1 MAEKMLA
8 LPTVLREEIM
18 KFIPKLTSVVLSAAI
33 MAQSVPFV
41 YAAEESIAS
50 SELSKDIQISKPEYA
65 AGNMEADGLLEPV
78 TEDDPEYHKYLENN
92 DPYGIMTMSA
102 LWGADSLTHQNRFN
116 GVSKVYGIDVS
127 YYQGNIDWKKVK
139 NSGVEFV
146 IVRVG
151 YRGYGS
157 SGTLVEDPKFKTYL
171 DGAAKAGLK
180 VGVYFYTQAITT
192 AEAQEEAKFVLDRI
206 KGYSLQMPVYYDI
219 ESVDYD
225 TGRLDSAGL
234 SKAQKTALCT
244 AFCDT
249 IIKSGYSAGV
259 YANYT
264 WLNYYIDGAG
274 LGKKYPI
281 WLAHYTSNTNYDQR
295 MDMWQ
300 YSGSGTVSGISAY
313 TDVNVWYSGKLPL
326 YVSDLISVGNTSTS
340 NTFAW
345 NGAPDATGYEVYQGT
360 SPSDTSKKKIGD
372 TKNTYFTNS
381 NKSTG
386 TMYKYMVRAY
396 SDASGKR
403 VYGDYSEVFTTC
415 TLPANISK
423 ISASARGTS
432 VTISWDK
439 VSKATDYIVEH
450 YVNGVWEQVG
460 TTSSLSYKV
469 NGITQN
475 GVNMFR
481 VKARRNYSGVY
492 YNGGYTYV
500 NAEVTDIPSAVT
512 GIRSTSNT
520 STSNTITWNASTKAE
535 GYEVYQWIGTNDSYK
550 LIGTTT
556 STKFTNSKKSS
567 GTMYRY
573 KVRAYNTVDGQRIEG
588 AYSSELTTC
597 TLPANVSFSLCST
610 DVDSITLN
618 WNKVSK
624 ATGYQVEMY
633 TNGKW
638 KTLSTLSGTSY
649 TASDLS
655 QNTAYRF
662 RVRAIR
668 NYNYINYNGGYTEK
682 DITIRPA
689 NTPEGLSSAMNTSSS
704 NTITWKSVN
713 GASGYTVYQW
723 AGVNDPNKKIL
734 GDAEYPYFTNAGKS
748 SGTMYSYKVKA
759 YYISDNVMQYSK
771 PAQLVTCTLPEN
783 VTVTTAKRSGS
794 NISLAWNKVSKATG
808 YEIYVKSGSSW
819 KKLTTTSGKSYT
831 AKNLSGTKTFRIRA
845 YRKYNGVNYYG
856 AYTEKTVK

>member
-1 MAEKMLA
+1 
-8 LPTVLREEIM
+8 M
-18 KFIPKLTSVVLSAAI
+18 KFIPKLTGVVLSAAI

-41 YAAEESIAS
+41 YAAEKSIAS
-50 SELSKDIQISKPEYA
+50 SELSNDIQVSKPEYA
-65 AGNMEADGLLEPV
+65 TGNMEVDGLLEPV

-102 LWGADSLTHQNRFN
+102 LWGADSLTHQNRFS
-116 GVSKVYGIDVS
+116 GISKVYGIDVS

-146 IVRVG
+146 IIRVG

-157 SGTLVEDPKFKTYL
+157 AGTLVEDPKFKTYL
-171 DGAAKAGLK
+171 DGATKAGLK

-192 AEAQEEAKFVLDRI
+192 AEAKAEAKFVLDRI

-274 LGKKYPI
+274 LGRKYPI

-326 YVSDLISVGNTSTS
+326 YVSDIISVANTSTS
-340 NTFAW
+340 NSFAW
-345 NGAPDATGYEVYQGT
+345 NGASDATGYEVYQGT
-360 SPSDTSKKKIGD
+360 SPSDPNKKKIGD

-403 VYGDYSEVFTTC
+403 VYGDYSDVFTTC

-432 VTISWDK
+432 VTISWNK

-450 YVNGVWEQVG
+450 YVNGTWKQVG

-500 NAEVTDIPSAVT
+500 NAEVTDIPSTVT

-520 STSNTITWNASTKAE
+520 STSNTITWNASKKAE
-535 GYEVYQWIGTNDSYK
+535 GYEVYQWIGTTDSYK

-573 KVRAYNTVDGQRIEG
+573 KVRAFNNVDGQRIEG
-588 AYSSELTTC
+588 AYSSEFTIC

-633 TNGKW
+633 TNGTW

-649 TASDLS
+649 TVSDLS

-668 NYNYINYNGGYTEK
+668 NYNYINYYGGYTEK

-689 NTPEGLSSAMNTSSS
+689 NTPEGLSSSVNTSSS
-704 NTITWKSVN
+704 NTITWKSMN
-713 GASGYTVYQW
+713 GVSGYSVYQW
-723 AGVNDPNKKIL
+723 IGTTDSYRKL
-734 GDAEYPYFTNAGKS
+734 GDNAYPYYTNSGKS
-748 SGTMYSYKVKA
+748 SGTMYTYRVKA
-759 YYISDNVMQYSK
+759 YYVSDNVMQYSK
-771 PAQLVTCTLPEN
+771 PAQVVTCTLPAN
-783 VTVTTAKRSGS
+783 VTVKTAKRSGS

-831 AKNLSGTKTFRIRA
+831 AKNMSGTKTFKIRA

>member
-1 MAEKMLA
+1 
-8 LPTVLREEIM
+8 
-18 KFIPKLTSVVLSAAI
+18 
-33 MAQSVPFV
+33 
-41 YAAEESIAS
+41 
-50 SELSKDIQISKPEYA
+50 
-65 AGNMEADGLLEPV
+65 
-78 TEDDPEYHKYLENN
+78 
-92 DPYGIMTMSA
+92 
-102 LWGADSLTHQNRFN
+102 
-116 GVSKVYGIDVS
+116 
-127 YYQGNIDWKKVK
+127 
-139 NSGVEFV
+139 
-146 IVRVG
+146 
-151 YRGYGS
+151 
-157 SGTLVEDPKFKTYL
+157 
-171 DGAAKAGLK
+171 
-180 VGVYFYTQAITT
+180 
-192 AEAQEEAKFVLDRI
+192 
-206 KGYSLQMPVYYDI
+206 MPVYYDI

-274 LGKKYPI
+274 LGRKYPI

-326 YVSDLISVGNTSTS
+326 YVSDLISVKNTSTS

-360 SPSDTSKKKIGD
+360 SPSDPNKKKIGD

-432 VTISWDK
+432 VTISWNK
-439 VSKATDYIVEH
+439 VSKATDYVVEH
-450 YVNGVWEQVG
+450 NVNGAWKQVG

-475 GVNMFR
+475 GVNKFR

-500 NAEVTDIPSAVT
+500 NAEVTDIPSVVT

-520 STSNTITWNASTKAE
+520 STSNTITWNASKKAE
-535 GYEVYQWIGTNDSYK
+535 GYEIYQWIGTTDSYK

-573 KVRAYNTVDGQRIEG
+573 KVRAFNNVDGQRIEG
-588 AYSSELTTC
+588 AYSSEFTTC

-633 TNGKW
+633 TNGTW

-668 NYNYINYNGGYTEK
+668 NYNYINYYGGYTEK

-689 NTPEGLSSAMNTSSS
+689 NTPERLSSSANTSSS
-704 NTITWKSVN
+704 NTITWKSMN
-713 GASGYTVYQW
+713 GVSGYSVYQW
-723 AGVNDPNKKIL
+723 IGTTDSYRKL
-734 GDAEYPYFTNAGKS
+734 GDNAYPYYTNSGKS
-748 SGTMYSYKVKA
+748 SGTMYTYRVKA
-759 YYISDNVMQYSK
+759 YYVSDNVMQYSK
-771 PAQLVTCTLPEN
+771 YAQLVTCTLPAN

-856 AYTEKTVK
+856 SYTEKTIK

>member
-1 MAEKMLA
+1 
-8 LPTVLREEIM
+8 M
-18 KFIPKLTSVVLSAAI
+18 KFIPKLTGVVLSAAI

-41 YAAEESIAS
+41 YAAEKSNAS
-50 SELSKDIQISKPEYA
+50 SELSNDIQVSKPEYA
-65 AGNMEADGLLEPV
+65 TGNMEADGLLEPV

-102 LWGADSLTHQNRFN
+102 LWGADSLTHQNRFS
-116 GVSKVYGIDVS
+116 GISKVYGIDVS

-146 IVRVG
+146 IIRVG

-157 SGTLVEDPKFKTYL
+157 AGTLVEDPKFKTYL
-171 DGAAKAGLK
+171 DGATKAGLK

-192 AEAQEEAKFVLDRI
+192 AEAQAEAKFVLDRI

-326 YVSDLISVGNTSTS
+326 YVSDLISVKNTSTS

-345 NGAPDATGYEVYQGT
+345 NGASDATGYEVYQGT
-360 SPSDTSKKKIGD
+360 SPSDPNKKKIGD

-403 VYGDYSEVFTTC
+403 VYGDYSDVFTTC

-432 VTISWDK
+432 VTISWNK

-450 YVNGVWEQVG
+450 YVNGTWKQVG

-500 NAEVTDIPSAVT
+500 NAEVTDIPSTVT
-512 GIRSTSNT
+512 GLRSTSNT
-520 STSNTITWNASTKAE
+520 STSNTITWNASKKAE
-535 GYEVYQWIGTNDSYK
+535 GYEIYQWIGTTDSYK

-573 KVRAYNTVDGQRIEG
+573 KVRAFNNVDGQRIEG
-588 AYSSELTTC
+588 AYSSEFTTC

-610 DVDSITLN
+610 DVDSITFN

-633 TNGKW
+633 TNGTW

-649 TASDLS
+649 TASGLS

-668 NYNYINYNGGYTEK
+668 NYNYINYYGGYTEK

-689 NTPEGLSSAMNTSSS
+689 NTPERLSSSANTSSS
-704 NTITWKSVN
+704 NTITWKSMN
-713 GASGYTVYQW
+713 GVSGYSVYQW
-723 AGVNDPNKKIL
+723 IGTTDSYRKL
-734 GDAEYPYFTNAGKS
+734 GDNAYPYYTNSGKS
-748 SGTMYSYKVKA
+748 SGTMYTYRVKA
-759 YYISDNVMQYSK
+759 YYVSDNVMQYSK
-771 PAQLVTCTLPEN
+771 PAQVVTCTLPAN
-783 VTVTTAKRSGS
+783 VTVKTAKRSGS
-794 NISLAWNKVSKATG
+794 KISLAWNKVSKATG
-808 YEIYVKSGSSW
+808 YEIYVKSGRSW
-819 KKLTTTSGKSYT
+819 KKLATTSGKSYT
-831 AKNLSGTKTFRIRA
+831 AKNMSGTKTFKIRA

>member
-1 MAEKMLA
+1 
-8 LPTVLREEIM
+8 M
-18 KFIPKLTSVVLSAAI
+18 KFIPKLTGVVLSAAI

-50 SELSKDIQISKPEYA
+50 SELSNDLQVSKPEYA
-65 AGNMEADGLLEPV
+65 TGNMEADSLLEPV

-102 LWGADSLTHQNRFN
+102 LWGADSLTHQNRFS

-146 IVRVG
+146 IIRVG

-157 SGTLVEDPKFKTYL
+157 AGTLVEDPRFKTYL
-171 DGAAKAGLK
+171 DGATKAGLK

-326 YVSDLISVGNTSTS
+326 YVSDLISVANTSTS
-340 NTFAW
+340 NSFAW

-360 SPSDTSKKKIGD
+360 SPSDPKKKKIGD

-450 YVNGVWEQVG
+450 YVNGAWQQVG

-475 GVNMFR
+475 GVNKFR

-500 NAEVTDIPSAVT
+500 NAEVTDIPSTVT

-535 GYEVYQWIGTNDSYK
+535 GYEIYQWIGTTDSYK

-573 KVRAYNTVDGQRIEG
+573 KVRAFNNVDGQRIEG
-588 AYSSELTTC
+588 AYSSEFTTC

-633 TNGKW
+633 TNGTW

-649 TASDLS
+649 TVSGLS

-668 NYNYINYNGGYTEK
+668 NYNYINYYGGYTEK

-689 NTPEGLSSAMNTSSS
+689 NTPEGLSSSVNTSSS
-704 NTITWKSVN
+704 NTITWKSMN
-713 GASGYTVYQW
+713 GVSGYSVYQW
-723 AGVNDPNKKIL
+723 IGTTDSYKKL
-734 GDAEYPYFTNAGKS
+734 GDTAYPYYTNSGKS
-748 SGTMYSYKVKA
+748 SGTMYTYRVKA
-759 YYISDNVMQYSK
+759 YYVSDNVMQYSK
-771 PAQLVTCTLPEN
+771 PAQVVTCTLPAN

-808 YEIYVKSGSSW
+808 YEIYVKSGRSW

-831 AKNLSGTKTFRIRA
+831 AKNLSSTKTFRIRA

>member
-1 MAEKMLA
+1 
-8 LPTVLREEIM
+8 M

-50 SELSKDIQISKPEYA
+50 GELSNDIQISKPEYA
-65 AGNMEADGLLEPV
+65 TGNIEADGLLEPV

-102 LWGADSLTHQNRFN
+102 LWGADSLTHQNRFS
-116 GVSKVYGIDVS
+116 GISKVYGIDVS

-146 IVRVG
+146 IIRVG

-157 SGTLVEDPKFKTYL
+157 AGTLVEDPKFKTYL

-326 YVSDLISVGNTSTS
+326 YVSDLISVANTSTS
-340 NTFAW
+340 NSFAW

-360 SPSDTSKKKIGD
+360 SPSDPNKKKIGD

-403 VYGDYSEVFTTC
+403 VYGDYSDVFTTC

-450 YVNGVWEQVG
+450 YVNGAWKQVG

-475 GVNMFR
+475 GVNKFR

-500 NAEVTDIPSAVT
+500 NAEVTDIPSTVT

-535 GYEVYQWIGTNDSYK
+535 GYEIYQWIGTTDSYK

-573 KVRAYNTVDGQRIEG
+573 KVRAFNNVDGQRIEG
-588 AYSSELTTC
+588 AYSSEFTTC

-633 TNGKW
+633 TNGTW

-668 NYNYINYNGGYTEK
+668 NYNYINYYGDYTEK

-689 NTPEGLSSAMNTSSS
+689 NTPKGLSSSVNTSSS
-704 NTITWKSVN
+704 NTITWESMN
-713 GASGYTVYQW
+713 GVSGYSVYQW
-723 AGVNDPNKKIL
+723 IGTTDSYKKL
-734 GDAEYPYFTNAGKS
+734 GDTAYPYYTNSGKS
-748 SGTMYSYKVKA
+748 SGTMYTYRVKA
-759 YYISDNVMQYSK
+759 YYVSDNVMQYSR
-771 PAQLVTCTLPEN
+771 PAQVVTCTLPAN
-783 VTVTTAKRSGS
+783 VTVKTAKRSGS

-831 AKNLSGTKTFRIRA
+831 AKNLSGTKTFKIRA

>member
-1 MAEKMLA
+1 
-8 LPTVLREEIM
+8 M
-18 KFIPKLTSVVLSAAI
+18 KFIPKLTGVVLSAAI

-41 YAAEESIAS
+41 YAAEKSIAS
-50 SELSKDIQISKPEYA
+50 SELSNDIQISKPEYA
-65 AGNMEADGLLEPV
+65 TGNMDADGLLEPV

-102 LWGADSLTHQNRFN
+102 LWGADSLTHQNRFS

-146 IVRVG
+146 IIRVG

-157 SGTLVEDPKFKTYL
+157 AGTLVEDPKFKNYL
-171 DGAAKAGLK
+171 DGATKAGLK

-192 AEAQEEAKFVLDRI
+192 AEAKAEAKFVLDRI

-326 YVSDLISVGNTSTS
+326 YVSDLISVANTSTS

-360 SPSDTSKKKIGD
+360 SPSDPHKKKIGD
-372 TKNTYFTNS
+372 TENTYFTNS

-403 VYGDYSEVFTTC
+403 VYGDYSDVFTTC

-423 ISASARGTS
+423 ISASARGAS
-432 VTISWDK
+432 VTISWNK
-439 VSKATDYIVEH
+439 VSKVTDYIVEH
-450 YVNGVWEQVG
+450 NVNGAWKQVG

-475 GVNMFR
+475 GVNKFR

-520 STSNTITWNASTKAE
+520 STSNTITWNASKKAE

-573 KVRAYNTVDGQRIEG
+573 KVRAFNTVDGQRIEG

-633 TNGKW
+633 TNGTW

-655 QNTAYRF
+655 QKTAYRF

-668 NYNYINYNGGYTEK
+668 NYNYINYYGDYTEK

-689 NTPEGLSSAMNTSSS
+689 NTPEGLSSSVNTSNS
-704 NTITWKSVN
+704 NTITWESVN
-713 GASGYTVYQW
+713 GVSGYSVYQW
-723 AGVNDPNKKIL
+723 IGTTDSYKKL
-734 GDAEYPYFTNAGKS
+734 GDTAYPYYINSGKS
-748 SGTMYSYKVKA
+748 SGTMYTYRVKA
-759 YYISDNVMQYSK
+759 YYVSDNVMQYSK
-771 PAQLVTCTLPEN
+771 PAQVVTCTLPAN

>member
-1 MAEKMLA
+1 
-8 LPTVLREEIM
+8 M
-18 KFIPKLTSVVLSAAI
+18 KLIPKLTGVVLSAAI

-41 YAAEESIAS
+41 YAAEKSIAS
-50 SELSKDIQISKPEYA
+50 SELSNDIQISKPEYA
-65 AGNMEADGLLEPV
+65 TGNMEADGLLEPV

-102 LWGADSLTHQNRFN
+102 LWGADSLTHQNRFS

-146 IVRVG
+146 IIRVG

-157 SGTLVEDPKFKTYL
+157 AGTLVEDPKFKTYL
-171 DGAAKAGLK
+171 DGATKAGLK

-192 AEAQEEAKFVLDRI
+192 AEAKAEAKFVLDRI

-234 SKAQKTALCT
+234 SKSQKTALCT

-326 YVSDLISVGNTSTS
+326 YVSDLISVANTSTS
-340 NTFAW
+340 NKFAW

-360 SPSDTSKKKIGD
+360 SPSDPNKKKIGD

-403 VYGDYSEVFTTC
+403 VYGDYSDVFTTC

-450 YVNGVWEQVG
+450 YVNGAWKQVG

-475 GVNMFR
+475 GVNKFR

-520 STSNTITWNASTKAE
+520 STSNTITWNASKKAE
-535 GYEVYQWIGTNDSYK
+535 GYEIYQWIGTNDSYK

-573 KVRAYNTVDGQRIEG
+573 KVRAFNNVDGQRIEG
-588 AYSSELTTC
+588 AYSSEFTTC
-597 TLPANVSFSLCST
+597 TLPANVSFSLCYT

-633 TNGKW
+633 TNGTW

-655 QNTAYRF
+655 QKTAYRF

-668 NYNYINYNGGYTEK
+668 NYNYINYYGDYTEK

-689 NTPEGLSSAMNTSSS
+689 NTPKGLSSSVNTSSS
-704 NTITWKSVN
+704 NTITWESVN
-713 GASGYTVYQW
+713 GVSGYSVYQW
-723 AGVNDPNKKIL
+723 IGTTDSYKKL
-734 GDAEYPYFTNAGKS
+734 GDTAYPYYTNSGKS
-748 SGTMYSYKVKA
+748 SGTMYTYRVKA
-759 YYISDNVMQYSK
+759 YYVSDNVMQYSK
-771 PAQLVTCTLPEN
+771 PAQLVTCTLPAN
-783 VTVTTAKRSGS
+783 VTVKTAKRSGS
-794 NISLAWNKVSKATG
+794 KISLAWNKVSKATG

>member
-1 MAEKMLA
+1 
-8 LPTVLREEIM
+8 M
-18 KFIPKLTSVVLSAAI
+18 KFIPKLTGVVLSAAI

-41 YAAEESIAS
+41 YAAEKSIAS
-50 SELSKDIQISKPEYA
+50 SELSNDIQISKPEYA
-65 AGNMEADGLLEPV
+65 TGNMEADGLLEPV

-102 LWGADSLTHQNRFN
+102 LWGADSLTHQNRFS
-116 GVSKVYGIDVS
+116 GISKVYGIDVS

-146 IVRVG
+146 IIRVG

-157 SGTLVEDPKFKTYL
+157 AGTLVEDPKFKTYL
-171 DGAAKAGLK
+171 DGATKAGLK

-192 AEAQEEAKFVLDRI
+192 AEAQAEAKFVLDRI

-326 YVSDLISVGNTSTS
+326 YVSDLISVKNTSTS

-360 SPSDTSKKKIGD
+360 SPSDPNKKKIGD

-403 VYGDYSEVFTTC
+403 VYGDYSDVFTTC

-432 VTISWDK
+432 VTISWNK

-450 YVNGVWEQVG
+450 NVNGAWKQVG

-500 NAEVTDIPSAVT
+500 NAEVTDIPSTVT
-512 GIRSTSNT
+512 GLRSTSNT
-520 STSNTITWNASTKAE
+520 STSNTITWNASKKAE
-535 GYEVYQWIGTNDSYK
+535 GYEIYQWIGTTDSYK

-573 KVRAYNTVDGQRIEG
+573 KVRAFNTVDGQRIEG
-588 AYSSELTTC
+588 AYSSEFTTC

-633 TNGKW
+633 TNGTW

-649 TASDLS
+649 TVSDLS

-668 NYNYINYNGGYTEK
+668 NYNYINYYGDYTEK
-682 DITIRPA
+682 DIPIHPA
-689 NTPEGLSSAMNTSSS
+689 NTPKGLSSSANTSSS
-704 NTITWKSVN
+704 NTITWKSMN
-713 GASGYTVYQW
+713 GVSGYSVYQW
-723 AGVNDPNKKIL
+723 IGTTDSYRKL
-734 GDAEYPYFTNAGKS
+734 GDNAYPYYTNSGKS
-748 SGTMYSYKVKA
+748 SGTMYTYRVKA
-759 YYISDNVMQYSK
+759 YYVSDNVMQYSK
-771 PAQLVTCTLPEN
+771 PAQVVTCTLPAN
-783 VTVTTAKRSGS
+783 VTVKTAKRSGS
-794 NISLAWNKVSKATG
+794 KISLAWNKVSKATG
-808 YEIYVKSGSSW
+808 YEIYVKSGRSW

-831 AKNLSGTKTFRIRA
+831 AKNLSGTKTFKIRA

>member
-1 MAEKMLA
+1 
-8 LPTVLREEIM
+8 M
-18 KFIPKLTSVVLSAAI
+18 KFIPKLTGVVLSAAI

-50 SELSKDIQISKPEYA
+50 SELSNDLQVSKPEYA
-65 AGNMEADGLLEPV
+65 TGNMEADSLLEPV

-92 DPYGIMTMSA
+92 DPYGIMTMST
-102 LWGADSLTHQNRFN
+102 LWGADSLTHQNRFS

-146 IVRVG
+146 IIRVG

-157 SGTLVEDPKFKTYL
+157 AGTLVEDPKFKTYL

-326 YVSDLISVGNTSTS
+326 YVSDLISVANTSTS
-340 NTFAW
+340 NSFAW

-360 SPSDTSKKKIGD
+360 SPSDPNKKKIGD

-403 VYGDYSEVFTTC
+403 VYGDYSDVFTTC

-432 VTISWDK
+432 VTISWNK

-450 YVNGVWEQVG
+450 YVNGTWKQVG

-520 STSNTITWNASTKAE
+520 STSNTITWNASKKAE
-535 GYEVYQWIGTNDSYK
+535 GYEIYQWIGTTDSYK

-573 KVRAYNTVDGQRIEG
+573 KVRAFNNVDGQRIEG
-588 AYSSELTTC
+588 AYSSEFTTC

-633 TNGKW
+633 TNGTW

-668 NYNYINYNGGYTEK
+668 NYNYINYYGGYTEK

-689 NTPEGLSSAMNTSSS
+689 NTPEGLSSSANTSSS
-704 NTITWKSVN
+704 NTITWKSMN
-713 GASGYTVYQW
+713 GVSGYSVYQW
-723 AGVNDPNKKIL
+723 IGTTDSYRKL
-734 GDAEYPYFTNAGKS
+734 GDNAYPYYTNSGKS
-748 SGTMYSYKVKA
+748 SGTMYTYRVKA
-759 YYISDNVMQYSK
+759 YYVSDNVMQYSK
-771 PAQLVTCTLPEN
+771 PAQVVTCTLPAN
-783 VTVTTAKRSGS
+783 VTVKTAKRSGS
-794 NISLAWNKVSKATG
+794 KISLAWNKVSKATG
-808 YEIYVKSGSSW
+808 YEIYVKSGRSW
-819 KKLTTTSGKSYT
+819 KKLATTSGKSYT
-831 AKNLSGTKTFRIRA
+831 AKNMSGTKTFKIRA

>member
-1 MAEKMLA
+1 
-8 LPTVLREEIM
+8 M
-18 KFIPKLTSVVLSAAI
+18 KFIPKLTGVVLSAAI

-41 YAAEESIAS
+41 YAAEKSIAS
-50 SELSKDIQISKPEYA
+50 SELSNDIQVSKPEYA
-65 AGNMEADGLLEPV
+65 TGNMEADGLLEPV

-102 LWGADSLTHQNRFN
+102 LWGADSLTHQNRFS

-146 IVRVG
+146 IIRVG

-157 SGTLVEDPKFKTYL
+157 AGTLVEDPKFKTYL
-171 DGAAKAGLK
+171 DGATKAGLK

-192 AEAQEEAKFVLDRI
+192 AEAKAEAKFVLDKI

-326 YVSDLISVGNTSTS
+326 YVSDLISVANTSTS

-360 SPSDTSKKKIGD
+360 SPSDPNKKKIGD

-450 YVNGVWEQVG
+450 YVNGAWKQVG

-475 GVNMFR
+475 GVNKFR

-512 GIRSTSNT
+512 GLRSTSNT

-535 GYEVYQWIGTNDSYK
+535 GYEIYQWIGTNDSYK

-573 KVRAYNTVDGQRIEG
+573 KVRAFNTVDGQRIEG
-588 AYSSELTTC
+588 AYSSEFTTC
-597 TLPANVSFSLCST
+597 TLPANVSFSLCYT
-610 DVDSITLN
+610 DVDSITLK

-649 TASDLS
+649 TASGLS

-668 NYNYINYNGGYTEK
+668 YYNYINYYGGYTEK

-689 NTPEGLSSAMNTSSS
+689 NTPEGLSSSVNTSSS
-704 NTITWKSVN
+704 NTITWESMN
-713 GASGYTVYQW
+713 GVSGYSVYQW
-723 AGVNDPNKKIL
+723 IGTSDSYKKL
-734 GDAEYPYFTNAGKS
+734 GDTAYPYYTNSGKS
-748 SGTMYSYKVKA
+748 SGTMYTYRVKA
-759 YYISDNVMQYSK
+759 YYVSDNVMQYSK
-771 PAQLVTCTLPEN
+771 PAQVVTCTLPAN

>member
-1 MAEKMLA
+1 
-8 LPTVLREEIM
+8 M

-50 SELSKDIQISKPEYA
+50 SELSNDIQVSKPEYA
-65 AGNMEADGLLEPV
+65 TGNMEADGLLEPV

-102 LWGADSLTHQNRFN
+102 LWGADSLTHQNRFS

-146 IVRVG
+146 IIRVG

-157 SGTLVEDPKFKTYL
+157 AGTLVEDPRFKTYL
-171 DGAAKAGLK
+171 DGATKAGLK

-192 AEAQEEAKFVLDRI
+192 AEAKAEAKFVLDRI

-326 YVSDLISVGNTSTS
+326 YVSDLISVANTSTS

-360 SPSDTSKKKIGD
+360 SPSDPNKKKIGD

-450 YVNGVWEQVG
+450 YVNGAWQQVG

-475 GVNMFR
+475 GVNKFR

-500 NAEVTDIPSAVT
+500 NAEVTDIPSTVT
-512 GIRSTSNT
+512 GVRSTSNT

-535 GYEVYQWIGTNDSYK
+535 GYEIYQWIGTTDSYK

-573 KVRAYNTVDGQRIEG
+573 KVRAFNNVDGQRIEG
-588 AYSSELTTC
+588 AYSSEFTTC

-633 TNGKW
+633 TNGTW

-655 QNTAYRF
+655 QKTAYRF

-668 NYNYINYNGGYTEK
+668 NYNYINYYGDYTEK

-689 NTPEGLSSAMNTSSS
+689 NTPNGLSSSVNTSSS
-704 NTITWKSVN
+704 NTITWESVN
-713 GASGYTVYQW
+713 GVSGYSVYQW
-723 AGVNDPNKKIL
+723 IGTTDSYKEL
-734 GDAEYPYFTNAGKS
+734 GDTIYPYYTNSGKS
-748 SGTMYSYKVKA
+748 SGTMYTYRVKA
-759 YYISDNVMQYSK
+759 YYVSDNVMQYSK
-771 PAQLVTCTLPEN
+771 PAQVVTCTLPAN

-794 NISLAWNKVSKATG
+794 KISLAWNKVSKATG

>member
-1 MAEKMLA
+1 
-8 LPTVLREEIM
+8 M
-18 KFIPKLTSVVLSAAI
+18 KFIPKLTGVVLSAAI

-50 SELSKDIQISKPEYA
+50 SELSNDIQVSKPEYA
-65 AGNMEADGLLEPV
+65 TGNMEADSLLEPV

-102 LWGADSLTHQNRFN
+102 LWGADSLTHQNRFS

-146 IVRVG
+146 IIRVG

-157 SGTLVEDPKFKTYL
+157 AGTLVEDPKFKTYL
-171 DGAAKAGLK
+171 DGATKAGLK

-326 YVSDLISVGNTSTS
+326 YVSDLISVANTSTS
-340 NTFAW
+340 NSFAW

-360 SPSDTSKKKIGD
+360 SPSDPNKKKIGD

-450 YVNGVWEQVG
+450 YVNGAWQQVG

-475 GVNMFR
+475 GVNKFR

-500 NAEVTDIPSAVT
+500 NAEVTDIPSTVT

-535 GYEVYQWIGTNDSYK
+535 GYEIYQWIGTTDSYK

-573 KVRAYNTVDGQRIEG
+573 KVRAFNNVDGQRIEG
-588 AYSSELTTC
+588 AYSSEFTTC

-633 TNGKW
+633 TNGTW

-655 QNTAYRF
+655 QNTAYHF

-668 NYNYINYNGGYTEK
+668 NYNYINYYGDYTEK

-689 NTPEGLSSAMNTSSS
+689 NTPKGLSSSVNTSSS
-704 NTITWKSVN
+704 NTITWESVN
-713 GASGYTVYQW
+713 GVSGYSVYQW
-723 AGVNDPNKKIL
+723 IGTTDSYKKL
-734 GDAEYPYFTNAGKS
+734 GDTAYPYYTNSGKS
-748 SGTMYSYKVKA
+748 SGTMYTYRVKA
-759 YYISDNVMQYSK
+759 YYVSDNVMQYSR
-771 PAQLVTCTLPEN
+771 PAQVVTCTLPAN
-783 VTVTTAKRSGS
+783 VTVKTAKRSGS

>member
-1 MAEKMLA
+1 
-8 LPTVLREEIM
+8 M
-18 KFIPKLTSVVLSAAI
+18 KFIPKLTGVVLSAAI

-41 YAAEESIAS
+41 YAAEKSITS
-50 SELSKDIQISKPEYA
+50 SELSNDIQISKPEYA
-65 AGNMEADGLLEPV
+65 TGNMEADGLLEPV

-102 LWGADSLTHQNRFN
+102 LWGADSLTHQNRFS

-146 IVRVG
+146 IIRVG

-157 SGTLVEDPKFKTYL
+157 AGTLVEDPKFKTYL
-171 DGAAKAGLK
+171 DGATKAGLK

-192 AEAQEEAKFVLDRI
+192 AEAKAEAKFVLDRI

-326 YVSDLISVGNTSTS
+326 YVSDLISVANTSTS
-340 NTFAW
+340 NSFAW

-360 SPSDTSKKKIGD
+360 SPSDPNKKKIGD

-450 YVNGVWEQVG
+450 YVNGAWKQVG

-475 GVNMFR
+475 GVNKFR

-500 NAEVTDIPSAVT
+500 NAEVTDIPSTVT

-535 GYEVYQWIGTNDSYK
+535 GYEIYQWIGTTDSYK

-573 KVRAYNTVDGQRIEG
+573 KVRAFNNVDGQRIEG
-588 AYSSELTTC
+588 AYSSEFTTC

-633 TNGKW
+633 TNGTW

-655 QNTAYRF
+655 QKTAYRF

-668 NYNYINYNGGYTEK
+668 NYNYINYYGDYTEK

-689 NTPEGLSSAMNTSSS
+689 NTPEGLSSSANTSSS
-704 NTITWKSVN
+704 NTITWKSMN
-713 GASGYTVYQW
+713 GVSGYSVYQW
-723 AGVNDPNKKIL
+723 IGTTDSYKKL
-734 GDAEYPYFTNAGKS
+734 GDTAYPYYTNSGKS
-748 SGTMYSYKVKA
+748 SGTMYTYRVKA
-759 YYISDNVMQYSK
+759 YYVSDNVMQYSK
-771 PAQLVTCTLPEN
+771 PAQVVTCTLPAN

-808 YEIYVKSGSSW
+808 YEIYVKSGRSW

>member
-1 MAEKMLA
+1 
-8 LPTVLREEIM
+8 M
-18 KFIPKLTSVVLSAAI
+18 KFIPKLTGVVLSAAI
-33 MAQSVPFV
+33 MAQFVPFV
-41 YAAEESIAS
+41 YAAEKSIAS
-50 SELSKDIQISKPEYA
+50 SELSNDIQVSKPEYA
-65 AGNMEADGLLEPV
+65 TGNMEADGLLEPV

-102 LWGADSLTHQNRFN
+102 LWGADSLTHQNRFS

-146 IVRVG
+146 IIRVG

-157 SGTLVEDPKFKTYL
+157 AGTLVEDPKFKTYL
-171 DGAAKAGLK
+171 DGATKAGLK

-192 AEAQEEAKFVLDRI
+192 AEAKAEAKFVLDRI

-274 LGKKYPI
+274 LGRKYPI

-326 YVSDLISVGNTSTS
+326 YVSDLISVANTSTS
-340 NTFAW
+340 NSFAW

-360 SPSDTSKKKIGD
+360 SPSDPNKKKIGD

-403 VYGDYSEVFTTC
+403 VYGDYSDVFTTC

-432 VTISWDK
+432 VTISWNK
-439 VSKATDYIVEH
+439 VSKATDYVVEH
-450 YVNGVWEQVG
+450 YVNGAWQQVG

-500 NAEVTDIPSAVT
+500 NAEVTDIPSTVT

-520 STSNTITWNASTKAE
+520 STSNTITWNASKKAE

-573 KVRAYNTVDGQRIEG
+573 KVRAFNNVDGQRIEG
-588 AYSSELTTC
+588 AYSSEFTTC

-633 TNGKW
+633 TNGTW

-649 TASDLS
+649 TVSDLS

-668 NYNYINYNGGYTEK
+668 NYNYINYYGGYTEK

-689 NTPEGLSSAMNTSSS
+689 NTPEGLSSSANTSSS
-704 NTITWKSVN
+704 NTITWKSMN
-713 GASGYTVYQW
+713 GVSGYSVYQW
-723 AGVNDPNKKIL
+723 IGTTDSYRKL
-734 GDAEYPYFTNAGKS
+734 GDNAYPYYTNSGKS
-748 SGTMYSYKVKA
+748 SGTMYTYRVKA
-759 YYISDNVMQYSK
+759 YYVSDNVMQYSK
-771 PAQLVTCTLPEN
+771 PAQVVTCTLPAN
-783 VTVTTAKRSGS
+783 VTVKTAKRSGS
-794 NISLAWNKVSKATG
+794 KISLAWNKVSKATG
-808 YEIYVKSGSSW
+808 YEIYVKSGRSW
-819 KKLTTTSGKSYT
+819 KKLATTSGKSYT
-831 AKNLSGTKTFRIRA
+831 AKNMSGTKTFKIRA

>member
-1 MAEKMLA
+1 
-8 LPTVLREEIM
+8 M

-50 SELSKDIQISKPEYA
+50 SELSNDIQVSKPEYA
-65 AGNMEADGLLEPV
+65 TGNMEADSLLEPV

-102 LWGADSLTHQNRFN
+102 LWGADSLTHQNRFS

-146 IVRVG
+146 IIRVG

-157 SGTLVEDPKFKTYL
+157 AGTLVEDPKFKTYL
-171 DGAAKAGLK
+171 DGATKAGLK

-326 YVSDLISVGNTSTS
+326 YVSDLISVANTSTS

-360 SPSDTSKKKIGD
+360 SPSDPNKKKIGD

-450 YVNGVWEQVG
+450 YVNGAWKQVG

-475 GVNMFR
+475 GVNKFR

-500 NAEVTDIPSAVT
+500 NAEVTDIPSTVT
-512 GIRSTSNT
+512 GVRSTSNT

-535 GYEVYQWIGTNDSYK
+535 GYEIYQWIGTTDSYK

-573 KVRAYNTVDGQRIEG
+573 KVRAFNNVDGQRIEG
-588 AYSSELTTC
+588 AYSSEFTTC

-633 TNGKW
+633 TNGTW

-668 NYNYINYNGGYTEK
+668 NYNYINYYGDYTEK

-689 NTPEGLSSAMNTSSS
+689 NTPKGLSSSVNTSSS
-704 NTITWKSVN
+704 NTITWESMN
-713 GASGYTVYQW
+713 GVSGYSVYQW
-723 AGVNDPNKKIL
+723 IGTTDSYKKL
-734 GDAEYPYFTNAGKS
+734 GDTAYPYYTNSGKS
-748 SGTMYSYKVKA
+748 SGTMYTYRVKA
-759 YYISDNVMQYSK
+759 YYVSDNVMQYSK
-771 PAQLVTCTLPEN
+771 PAQVVTCTLPAN

>member
-1 MAEKMLA
+1 
-8 LPTVLREEIM
+8 M
-18 KFIPKLTSVVLSAAI
+18 KFIPKLTGVVLSAAI

-41 YAAEESIAS
+41 YAAEKSIAS
-50 SELSKDIQISKPEYA
+50 SELSNDIQVSKPEYA
-65 AGNMEADGLLEPV
+65 TGNMEADGLLEPV

-102 LWGADSLTHQNRFN
+102 LWGADSLTHQNRFS
-116 GVSKVYGIDVS
+116 GISKVYGIDVS

-146 IVRVG
+146 IIRVG

-157 SGTLVEDPKFKTYL
+157 AGTLVEDPKFKTYL
-171 DGAAKAGLK
+171 DGATKAGLK

-192 AEAQEEAKFVLDRI
+192 AEAKAEAKFVLDRI

-326 YVSDLISVGNTSTS
+326 YVSDLISVKNTSTS
-340 NTFAW
+340 NSFAW

-360 SPSDTSKKKIGD
+360 SPSDPNKKKIGD

-403 VYGDYSEVFTTC
+403 VYGDYSDVFTTC

-432 VTISWDK
+432 VTISWNK
-439 VSKATDYIVEH
+439 VSKATDYVVEH
-450 YVNGVWEQVG
+450 NVNGAWKQVG

-520 STSNTITWNASTKAE
+520 STSNTITWNASKKAE
-535 GYEVYQWIGTNDSYK
+535 GYEIYQWIGTTDSYK

-573 KVRAYNTVDGQRIEG
+573 KVRAFNTVDGQRIEG
-588 AYSSELTTC
+588 AYSSEFTTC

-633 TNGKW
+633 TNGTW

-649 TASDLS
+649 TVSDLS

-668 NYNYINYNGGYTEK
+668 NYNYINYYGGYTEK

-689 NTPEGLSSAMNTSSS
+689 NTPEGLSSSANTSSS
-704 NTITWKSVN
+704 NTITWKSMN
-713 GASGYTVYQW
+713 GVSGYSVYQW
-723 AGVNDPNKKIL
+723 IGTTDSYRKL
-734 GDAEYPYFTNAGKS
+734 GDNAYPYYTNSGKS
-748 SGTMYSYKVKA
+748 SGTMYTYRVKA
-759 YYISDNVMQYSK
+759 YYVSDNVMQYSK
-771 PAQLVTCTLPEN
+771 PAQVVTCTLPAN
-783 VTVTTAKRSGS
+783 VTVKTAKRSGS
-794 NISLAWNKVSKATG
+794 KISLAWNKVSKATG
-808 YEIYVKSGSSW
+808 YEIYVKSGRSW

-831 AKNLSGTKTFRIRA
+831 AKNMSGTKTFKIRA

>member
-1 MAEKMLA
+1 M
-8 LPTVLREEIM
+8 
-18 KFIPKLTSVVLSAAI
+18 
-33 MAQSVPFV
+33 
-41 YAAEESIAS
+41 
-50 SELSKDIQISKPEYA
+50 
-65 AGNMEADGLLEPV
+65 
-78 TEDDPEYHKYLENN
+78 
-92 DPYGIMTMSA
+92 
-102 LWGADSLTHQNRFN
+102 
-116 GVSKVYGIDVS
+116 
-127 YYQGNIDWKKVK
+127 
-139 NSGVEFV
+139 EFV
-146 IVRVG
+146 IIRVG

-157 SGTLVEDPKFKTYL
+157 AGTLVEDPKFKTYL
-171 DGAAKAGLK
+171 DGATKAGLK

-192 AEAQEEAKFVLDRI
+192 AEAKAEAKFVLDRI

-326 YVSDLISVGNTSTS
+326 YVSDLISVANTSTS

-360 SPSDTSKKKIGD
+360 SPSDPNKKKIGD

-403 VYGDYSEVFTTC
+403 VYGDYSDVFTTC

-432 VTISWDK
+432 VTISWNK

-450 YVNGVWEQVG
+450 YVNGAWKQVG

-475 GVNMFR
+475 GVNKFR

-520 STSNTITWNASTKAE
+520 STSNTITWNASKKAE
-535 GYEVYQWIGTNDSYK
+535 GYEVYQWIGTTDSYK

-567 GTMYRY
+567 GTMYGY
-573 KVRAYNTVDGQRIEG
+573 KVRAFNNVDGQRIEG

-633 TNGKW
+633 TNGTW

-655 QNTAYRF
+655 QKTAYRF

-668 NYNYINYNGGYTEK
+668 NYNYINYYGDYTEK

-689 NTPEGLSSAMNTSSS
+689 NTPKGLSSSVNTSSS
-704 NTITWKSVN
+704 NTITWESVN
-713 GASGYTVYQW
+713 GVSGYSVYQW
-723 AGVNDPNKKIL
+723 IGTTDSYKKL
-734 GDAEYPYFTNAGKS
+734 GDTAYPYYINSGKS
-748 SGTMYSYKVKA
+748 SGTMYTYRVKA
-759 YYISDNVMQYSK
+759 YYVSDNVMQYSK
-771 PAQLVTCTLPEN
+771 PAQVVTCTLPAN
-783 VTVTTAKRSGS
+783 VTVKTAKRSGS

-808 YEIYVKSGSSW
+808 YEIYVKSGRSW

-845 YRKYNGVNYYG
+845 YRKYNGMNYYG

>member
-1 MAEKMLA
+1 MA
-8 LPTVLREEIM
+8 
-18 KFIPKLTSVVLSAAI
+18 
-33 MAQSVPFV
+33 
-41 YAAEESIAS
+41 
-50 SELSKDIQISKPEYA
+50 
-65 AGNMEADGLLEPV
+65 
-78 TEDDPEYHKYLENN
+78 
-92 DPYGIMTMSA
+92 
-102 LWGADSLTHQNRFN
+102 
-116 GVSKVYGIDVS
+116 
-127 YYQGNIDWKKVK
+127 
-139 NSGVEFV
+139 
-146 IVRVG
+146 
-151 YRGYGS
+151 GS
-157 SGTLVEDPKFKTYL
+157 
-171 DGAAKAGLK
+171 
-180 VGVYFYTQAITT
+180 
-192 AEAQEEAKFVLDRI
+192 
-206 KGYSLQMPVYYDI
+206 
-219 ESVDYD
+219 
-225 TGRLDSAGL
+225 
-234 SKAQKTALCT
+234 
-244 AFCDT
+244 
-249 IIKSGYSAGV
+249 
-259 YANYT
+259 
-264 WLNYYIDGAG
+264 
-274 LGKKYPI
+274 
-281 WLAHYTSNTNYDQR
+281 HTSNTYYDQR

-326 YVSDLISVGNTSTS
+326 YVSDLISVANTSTS
-340 NTFAW
+340 NKFAW

-360 SPSDTSKKKIGD
+360 SPSDPHKKKIGD

-403 VYGDYSEVFTTC
+403 VYGDYSDVFTTC

-450 YVNGVWEQVG
+450 YVNGAWKQVG
-460 TTSSLSYKV
+460 TPSSLSYKV

-475 GVNMFR
+475 GVNKFR

-500 NAEVTDIPSAVT
+500 YAEVTDIPSTET

-520 STSNTITWNASTKAE
+520 STSNTITWNASKKAE
-535 GYEVYQWIGTNDSYK
+535 GYEIYQWIGTNDSYK

-573 KVRAYNTVDGQRIEG
+573 KVRAFNTVHGQRNEG

-633 TNGKW
+633 TNGTW

-655 QNTAYRF
+655 QKTAYRF

-668 NYNYINYNGGYTEK
+668 NYNYINYYGDYTEK

-689 NTPEGLSSAMNTSSS
+689 NTPKGLSSSVNTSSS
-704 NTITWKSVN
+704 NTITWESVN
-713 GASGYTVYQW
+713 GVSGYSVYQW
-723 AGVNDPNKKIL
+723 IGTSDSYKEL
-734 GDAEYPYFTNAGKS
+734 GDTAYPYYTNSGKS
-748 SGTMYSYKVKA
+748 SGTMYTYRVKA
-759 YYISDNVMQYSK
+759 YYVSDNVMQYSK
-771 PAQLVTCTLPEN
+771 PAQLVTCTLPAN
-783 VTVTTAKRSGS
+783 VTVKTAKRSGS

>member
-1 MAEKMLA
+1 
-8 LPTVLREEIM
+8 M
-18 KFIPKLTSVVLSAAI
+18 KFIPKLTGVVLSAAI

-41 YAAEESIAS
+41 YAAEKSIAS
-50 SELSKDIQISKPEYA
+50 SELSNDIQISKPEYA
-65 AGNMEADGLLEPV
+65 TGNMEADGLLEPV

-102 LWGADSLTHQNRFN
+102 LWGADSLTHQNRFSS
-116 GVSKVYGIDVS
+116 VSKVYGIDVS

-146 IVRVG
+146 IIRVG

-157 SGTLVEDPKFKTYL
+157 AGTLVEDPKFKTYL
-171 DGAAKAGLK
+171 DGATKAGLK

-192 AEAQEEAKFVLDRI
+192 AEAKAEAKFVLDRI

-326 YVSDLISVGNTSTS
+326 YVSDLISVANTSTS
-340 NTFAW
+340 NKFAW

-360 SPSDTSKKKIGD
+360 SPSDPHKKKIGD

-403 VYGDYSEVFTTC
+403 VYGDYSDVFTTC

-450 YVNGVWEQVG
+450 YVNGAWKQVG

-475 GVNMFR
+475 GVNKFR

-520 STSNTITWNASTKAE
+520 STSNTITWNASKKAE
-535 GYEVYQWIGTNDSYK
+535 GYEVYQWIGTTDSYK

-567 GTMYRY
+567 GTMYGY
-573 KVRAYNTVDGQRIEG
+573 KVRAFNNVDGQRIEG

-633 TNGKW
+633 TNGTW

-668 NYNYINYNGGYTEK
+668 NYNYINYYGDYTEK

-689 NTPEGLSSAMNTSSS
+689 NTPKGLSSSVNTSSS
-704 NTITWKSVN
+704 NTITWESVN
-713 GASGYTVYQW
+713 GVSGYSVYQW
-723 AGVNDPNKKIL
+723 IGTSDSYKEL
-734 GDAEYPYFTNAGKS
+734 GDTAYPYYTNSGKS
-748 SGTMYSYKVKA
+748 SGTMYTYRVKA
-759 YYISDNVMQYSK
+759 YYVSDNVMQYSK
-771 PAQLVTCTLPEN
+771 PAQLVTCTLPAN
-783 VTVTTAKRSGS
+783 VTVKTAKRSGS

-808 YEIYVKSGSSW
+808 YEIYVKSGRSW

>member
-1 MAEKMLA
+1 
-8 LPTVLREEIM
+8 M
-18 KFIPKLTSVVLSAAI
+18 KFIPKLTGVVLSAAI

-41 YAAEESIAS
+41 YAAEKSIAS
-50 SELSKDIQISKPEYA
+50 SELSNDIQVSKPEYA

-102 LWGADSLTHQNRFN
+102 LWGADSLTHQNRFS
-116 GVSKVYGIDVS
+116 GISKVYGIDVS

-146 IVRVG
+146 IIRVG

-157 SGTLVEDPKFKTYL
+157 AGTLVEDPKFKTYL
-171 DGAAKAGLK
+171 DGATKAGLK

-192 AEAQEEAKFVLDRI
+192 AEAQAEAKFVLDRI

-274 LGKKYPI
+274 LGRKYPI

-326 YVSDLISVGNTSTS
+326 YVSDLISVKNTSTS
-340 NTFAW
+340 NSFAW

-360 SPSDTSKKKIGD
+360 SPSDPNKKKIGD

-403 VYGDYSEVFTTC
+403 VYGDYSDVFTTC

-432 VTISWDK
+432 VTISWNK
-439 VSKATDYIVEH
+439 VSKATDYVVEH
-450 YVNGVWEQVG
+450 NVNGAWKQVG

-500 NAEVTDIPSAVT
+500 NAEVTDIPSTVT
-512 GIRSTSNT
+512 GLRSTSNT
-520 STSNTITWNASTKAE
+520 STSNTITWNASKKAE
-535 GYEVYQWIGTNDSYK
+535 GYEIYQWIGTTDSYK

-573 KVRAYNTVDGQRIEG
+573 KVRAFNNVDGQRIEG
-588 AYSSELTTC
+588 AYSSEFTTC

-633 TNGKW
+633 TNGTW

-649 TASDLS
+649 TVSDLS

-668 NYNYINYNGGYTEK
+668 NYNYINYYGGYTEK

-689 NTPEGLSSAMNTSSS
+689 NTPEGLSSSANTSSS
-704 NTITWKSVN
+704 NTITWKSMN
-713 GASGYTVYQW
+713 GVSGYSVYQW
-723 AGVNDPNKKIL
+723 IGTSDSYKEL
-734 GDAEYPYFTNAGKS
+734 GDTAYPYYTNSGKS
-748 SGTMYSYKVKA
+748 SGTMYTYRVKA
-759 YYISDNVMQYSK
+759 YYVSDNVMQYSK
-771 PAQLVTCTLPEN
+771 PAQLVTCTLPAN
-783 VTVTTAKRSGS
+783 VTVKTAKRSGS

-808 YEIYVKSGSSW
+808 YEIYVKSGRSW

>member
-1 MAEKMLA
+1 
-8 LPTVLREEIM
+8 M
-18 KFIPKLTSVVLSAAI
+18 KFIPKLTGVVLSAAI

-41 YAAEESIAS
+41 YAAEKSIAS
-50 SELSKDIQISKPEYA
+50 SELSNDIQISKPEYA
-65 AGNMEADGLLEPV
+65 TGNMEADGLLEPV

-102 LWGADSLTHQNRFN
+102 LWGADSLTHQNRFS

-146 IVRVG
+146 IIRVG

-157 SGTLVEDPKFKTYL
+157 AGTLVEDPKFKTYL
-171 DGAAKAGLK
+171 DGATKAGLK

-192 AEAQEEAKFVLDRI
+192 AEAKAEAKFVLDRI

-225 TGRLDSAGL
+225 TGRLDSAVL

-326 YVSDLISVGNTSTS
+326 YVSDLISVANTSTS
-340 NTFAW
+340 NKFAW

-360 SPSDTSKKKIGD
+360 SPSDPHKKKIGD

-403 VYGDYSEVFTTC
+403 VYGDYSDVFTTC

-450 YVNGVWEQVG
+450 YVNGAWKQVG

-475 GVNMFR
+475 GVNKFR

-500 NAEVTDIPSAVT
+500 NAEVTDIPSTVT

-520 STSNTITWNASTKAE
+520 STSNTITWNASKKAE
-535 GYEVYQWIGTNDSYK
+535 GYEIYQWIGTNDSYK

-573 KVRAYNTVDGQRIEG
+573 KVRAFNTVDGQRIEG

-633 TNGKW
+633 TNGTW
-638 KTLSTLSGTSY
+638 KTLSTISGTSY

-655 QNTAYRF
+655 QKTAYRF

-668 NYNYINYNGGYTEK
+668 NYNYINYYGDYTEK

-689 NTPEGLSSAMNTSSS
+689 NTPKGLSSSVNTSSS
-704 NTITWKSVN
+704 NTITWESVN
-713 GASGYTVYQW
+713 GVSGYSVYQW
-723 AGVNDPNKKIL
+723 VGTSDSYKKL
-734 GDAEYPYFTNAGKS
+734 GDTAYPYYTNSGKS
-748 SGTMYSYKVKA
+748 SGTMYTYRVKA
-759 YYISDNVMQYSK
+759 YYVSDNVMQYSK
-771 PAQLVTCTLPEN
+771 PAQVVTCTLPAN
-783 VTVTTAKRSGS
+783 VTVKTAKRSGS

-808 YEIYVKSGSSW
+808 YEIYVKSGRSW

>member
-1 MAEKMLA
+1 
-8 LPTVLREEIM
+8 M
-18 KFIPKLTSVVLSAAI
+18 KFIPKLTGVVLSAAI

-41 YAAEESIAS
+41 YAAEKSIAS
-50 SELSKDIQISKPEYA
+50 SELSNDIQVSKPEYA
-65 AGNMEADGLLEPV
+65 TGNMEADGLLEPV

-102 LWGADSLTHQNRFN
+102 LWGADSLTHQNRFS
-116 GVSKVYGIDVS
+116 GISKVYGIDVS

-146 IVRVG
+146 IIRVG

-157 SGTLVEDPKFKTYL
+157 AGTLVEDPKFKTYL
-171 DGAAKAGLK
+171 DGATKAGLK

-192 AEAQEEAKFVLDRI
+192 AEAKAEAKFVLDRI

-274 LGKKYPI
+274 LGRKYPI

-326 YVSDLISVGNTSTS
+326 YVSDLISVKNTSTS

-360 SPSDTSKKKIGD
+360 SPSDPNKKKIGD

-403 VYGDYSEVFTTC
+403 VYGDYSDVFTTC

-432 VTISWDK
+432 VTISWNK
-439 VSKATDYIVEH
+439 VSKATDYVVEH
-450 YVNGVWEQVG
+450 NVNGAWKQVG

-500 NAEVTDIPSAVT
+500 NAEVTDIPSVVT

-520 STSNTITWNASTKAE
+520 STSNTITWNASKKAE
-535 GYEVYQWIGTNDSYK
+535 GYEIYQWIGTTDSYK

-573 KVRAYNTVDGQRIEG
+573 KVRAFNNVDGQRIEG
-588 AYSSELTTC
+588 AYSSEFTTC

-633 TNGKW
+633 TNGTW

-649 TASDLS
+649 TVSNLS

-668 NYNYINYNGGYTEK
+668 NYNYINYYGGYTEK

-689 NTPEGLSSAMNTSSS
+689 NTPEGLSSSANTSSS
-704 NTITWKSVN
+704 NTITWKSMN
-713 GASGYTVYQW
+713 GVSGYSVYQW
-723 AGVNDPNKKIL
+723 IGTTDSYRKL
-734 GDAEYPYFTNAGKS
+734 GDNAYPYYTNSGKS
-748 SGTMYSYKVKA
+748 SGTMYTYRVKA
-759 YYISDNVMQYSK
+759 YYVSDNVMQYSK
-771 PAQLVTCTLPEN
+771 PAQVVTCTLPAN
-783 VTVTTAKRSGS
+783 VTVKTAKRSGS
-794 NISLAWNKVSKATG
+794 KISLAWNKVSKATG
-808 YEIYVKSGSSW
+808 YEIYVKSGRSW

-831 AKNLSGTKTFRIRA
+831 AKNMSGTKTFKIRA

>member
-1 MAEKMLA
+1 
-8 LPTVLREEIM
+8 M
-18 KFIPKLTSVVLSAAI
+18 KLIPKLTGVVLSAAI

-41 YAAEESIAS
+41 YAAEKSIAS
-50 SELSKDIQISKPEYA
+50 SELSNDIQISKPEYA
-65 AGNMEADGLLEPV
+65 TGNMEADGLLEPV

-102 LWGADSLTHQNRFN
+102 LWGADSLTHQNRFS

-146 IVRVG
+146 IIRVG

-157 SGTLVEDPKFKTYL
+157 AGTLVEDPKFKTYL
-171 DGAAKAGLK
+171 DGATKAGLK

-192 AEAQEEAKFVLDRI
+192 AEAKAEAKFVLDRI

-326 YVSDLISVGNTSTS
+326 YVSDLISVANTSTS
-340 NTFAW
+340 NKFAW

-360 SPSDTSKKKIGD
+360 SPSDPHKKKIGD

-432 VTISWDK
+432 VTISWNK

-450 YVNGVWEQVG
+450 NVNGAWKQVG

-475 GVNMFR
+475 GVNKFR

-500 NAEVTDIPSAVT
+500 NAEVTDIPSTVT

-573 KVRAYNTVDGQRIEG
+573 KVRAFNNVDGQRIEG

-633 TNGKW
+633 TNGTW

-655 QNTAYRF
+655 QKTAYRF

-668 NYNYINYNGGYTEK
+668 NYNYINYYGDYTEN

-689 NTPEGLSSAMNTSSS
+689 NTPKGLSSSVNTSSS
-704 NTITWKSVN
+704 NTITWESVN
-713 GASGYTVYQW
+713 GVSGYSVYQW
-723 AGVNDPNKKIL
+723 IGTTDSYKKL
-734 GDAEYPYFTNAGKS
+734 GDTAYPYYTNSGKS
-748 SGTMYSYKVKA
+748 SGTMYTYRVKA
-759 YYISDNVMQYSK
+759 YYVSDNVMQYSK
-771 PAQLVTCTLPEN
+771 PAQVVTCTLPAN
-783 VTVTTAKRSGS
+783 VTVKTAKRSGS

>member
-1 MAEKMLA
+1 
-8 LPTVLREEIM
+8 M
-18 KFIPKLTSVVLSAAI
+18 KFIPKLTGVVLSAAI

-50 SELSKDIQISKPEYA
+50 SELSNDLQVSKPEYA
-65 AGNMEADGLLEPV
+65 TGNMEADSLLEPV

-102 LWGADSLTHQNRFN
+102 LWGADSLTHQNRFS
-116 GVSKVYGIDVS
+116 GISKVYGIDVS

-146 IVRVG
+146 IIRVG

-157 SGTLVEDPKFKTYL
+157 AGTLVEDPKFKTYL
-171 DGAAKAGLK
+171 DGATKAGLK

-274 LGKKYPI
+274 LGRKYPI

-326 YVSDLISVGNTSTS
+326 YVSDLISVANTSTS

-360 SPSDTSKKKIGD
+360 SPSDPKKKKIGD

-403 VYGDYSEVFTTC
+403 VYGDYSDVFTTC

-450 YVNGVWEQVG
+450 YVNGAWKQVG

-475 GVNMFR
+475 GVNKFR

-500 NAEVTDIPSAVT
+500 NAEVTDIPSTVT

-535 GYEVYQWIGTNDSYK
+535 GYEIYQWIGTTDSYK

-556 STKFTNSKKSS
+556 STKFTNSKKTS

-573 KVRAYNTVDGQRIEG
+573 KVRAFNNVDGQRIEG
-588 AYSSELTTC
+588 AYSSEFTTC

-633 TNGKW
+633 TNGTW

-668 NYNYINYNGGYTEK
+668 NYNYINYYGDYTEK

-689 NTPEGLSSAMNTSSS
+689 NTPKGLSSSVNTSSS
-704 NTITWKSVN
+704 NTITWESMN
-713 GASGYTVYQW
+713 GVSGYSVYQW
-723 AGVNDPNKKIL
+723 IGTTDSYKKL
-734 GDAEYPYFTNAGKS
+734 GDTAYPYYTNSGKS
-748 SGTMYSYKVKA
+748 SGTMYTYRVKA
-759 YYISDNVMQYSK
+759 YYVSDNVMQYSR
-771 PAQLVTCTLPEN
+771 PAQVVTCTLPAN

>member
-1 MAEKMLA
+1 
-8 LPTVLREEIM
+8 M
-18 KFIPKLTSVVLSAAI
+18 KFIPKLTGVVLSAAI

-41 YAAEESIAS
+41 YAAEKSIAS
-50 SELSKDIQISKPEYA
+50 SELSNDIQISKPEYA
-65 AGNMEADGLLEPV
+65 TGNMEADGLLEPV

-102 LWGADSLTHQNRFN
+102 LWGADSLTHQNRFS

-146 IVRVG
+146 IIRVG

-157 SGTLVEDPKFKTYL
+157 AGTLVEDPKFKTYL
-171 DGAAKAGLK
+171 DGATKAGLK

-192 AEAQEEAKFVLDRI
+192 AEAKAEAKFVLDRI

-326 YVSDLISVGNTSTS
+326 YVSDLISVANTSTS
-340 NTFAW
+340 NKFAW

-360 SPSDTSKKKIGD
+360 SPSDPHKKKIGD

-403 VYGDYSEVFTTC
+403 VYGDYSDVFTTC

-450 YVNGVWEQVG
+450 YVNGAWKQVG

-481 VKARRNYSGVY
+481 VKARRYYSGVY

-520 STSNTITWNASTKAE
+520 STSNTITWNASKKAE
-535 GYEVYQWIGTNDSYK
+535 GYEIYQWIGTTDSYK

-573 KVRAYNTVDGQRIEG
+573 KVRAFNNVDGQRIEG
-588 AYSSELTTC
+588 AYSSEFTTC

-633 TNGKW
+633 TNGTW

-655 QNTAYRF
+655 QKTAYRF

-668 NYNYINYNGGYTEK
+668 NYNYINYYGDYTEK

-689 NTPEGLSSAMNTSSS
+689 NTPEGLSSSVNTSSS
-704 NTITWKSVN
+704 NTITWESVN
-713 GASGYTVYQW
+713 GVSGYSVYQW
-723 AGVNDPNKKIL
+723 IGTTDSYKKL
-734 GDAEYPYFTNAGKS
+734 GDTAYPYYTNSGKS
-748 SGTMYSYKVKA
+748 SGTMYTYRVKA
-759 YYISDNVMQYSK
+759 YYVSDNVMQYSK
-771 PAQLVTCTLPEN
+771 PAQLVTCTLPAN
-783 VTVTTAKRSGS
+783 VTVKTAKRSGS
-794 NISLAWNKVSKATG
+794 KISLAWNKVSKATG

-831 AKNLSGTKTFRIRA
+831 AKNLSGTKTFKIRA

>member
-1 MAEKMLA
+1 M
-8 LPTVLREEIM
+8 
-18 KFIPKLTSVVLSAAI
+18 
-33 MAQSVPFV
+33 
-41 YAAEESIAS
+41 
-50 SELSKDIQISKPEYA
+50 
-65 AGNMEADGLLEPV
+65 
-78 TEDDPEYHKYLENN
+78 
-92 DPYGIMTMSA
+92 
-102 LWGADSLTHQNRFN
+102 
-116 GVSKVYGIDVS
+116 
-127 YYQGNIDWKKVK
+127 
-139 NSGVEFV
+139 EFV
-146 IVRVG
+146 IIRVG

-157 SGTLVEDPKFKTYL
+157 AGTLVEDPKFKTYL
-171 DGAAKAGLK
+171 DGATKAGLK

-192 AEAQEEAKFVLDRI
+192 AEAKAEAKFVLDRI

-326 YVSDLISVGNTSTS
+326 YVSDLISVANTSTS
-340 NTFAW
+340 NKFAW

-360 SPSDTSKKKIGD
+360 SPSDPHKKKIGD

-403 VYGDYSEVFTTC
+403 GYGDYSDVFTTC

-450 YVNGVWEQVG
+450 YVNGAWKQVG

-475 GVNMFR
+475 GVNKFR

-500 NAEVTDIPSAVT
+500 NAEVTDIPSTVT

-520 STSNTITWNASTKAE
+520 STSNTITWNASKKAE
-535 GYEVYQWIGTNDSYK
+535 GYEIYQWIGTNDSYK

-573 KVRAYNTVDGQRIEG
+573 KVRAFNTVDGQRIEG

-633 TNGKW
+633 TNGTW

-655 QNTAYRF
+655 QKTAYRF

-668 NYNYINYNGGYTEK
+668 NYNYINYYGDYTEK

-689 NTPEGLSSAMNTSSS
+689 NTPKGLSSSVNTSSS
-704 NTITWKSVN
+704 NTITWESVN
-713 GASGYTVYQW
+713 GVSGYSVYQW
-723 AGVNDPNKKIL
+723 IGTSDSYKEL
-734 GDAEYPYFTNAGKS
+734 GDTAYPYYTNSGKS
-748 SGTMYSYKVKA
+748 SGTMYTYRVKA
-759 YYISDNVMQYSK
+759 YYVSDNVMQYSK
-771 PAQLVTCTLPEN
+771 PAQLVTCTLPAN
-783 VTVTTAKRSGS
+783 VTVKTAKRSGS

>member
-1 MAEKMLA
+1 
-8 LPTVLREEIM
+8 M
-18 KFIPKLTSVVLSAAI
+18 KFIPKLTGVVLSAAI

-41 YAAEESIAS
+41 YAAEKSIAS
-50 SELSKDIQISKPEYA
+50 SELSNDIQISKPEYA
-65 AGNMEADGLLEPV
+65 TGNMEADGLLEPV

-102 LWGADSLTHQNRFN
+102 LWGADSLTHQNRFS

-146 IVRVG
+146 IIRVG

-157 SGTLVEDPKFKTYL
+157 AGTLVEDPKFKTYL
-171 DGAAKAGLK
+171 DGATKAGLK

-192 AEAQEEAKFVLDRI
+192 AEAKAEAKFVLDRI

-326 YVSDLISVGNTSTS
+326 YVSDLISVANTSTS
-340 NTFAW
+340 NKFAW

-360 SPSDTSKKKIGD
+360 SPSDPHKKKIGD

-403 VYGDYSEVFTTC
+403 VYGDYSDVFTTC

-450 YVNGVWEQVG
+450 YVNGAWKQVG

-475 GVNMFR
+475 GVNKFR

-520 STSNTITWNASTKAE
+520 STSNTITWNASKKAE
-535 GYEVYQWIGTNDSYK
+535 GYEIYQWIGTTDSYK

-573 KVRAYNTVDGQRIEG
+573 KVRAFNNVDGQRIEG
-588 AYSSELTTC
+588 AYSSEFTTC

-633 TNGKW
+633 TNGTW

-649 TASDLS
+649 TASGLS

-668 NYNYINYNGGYTEK
+668 NYNYINYYGDYTEK

-689 NTPEGLSSAMNTSSS
+689 NTPKGLSSSVNTSSS
-704 NTITWKSVN
+704 NTITWESVN
-713 GASGYTVYQW
+713 GVSGYSVYQW
-723 AGVNDPNKKIL
+723 IGTTDSYKKL
-734 GDAEYPYFTNAGKS
+734 GDTAYPYYTNSGKS
-748 SGTMYSYKVKA
+748 SGTMYTYRVKA
-759 YYISDNVMQYSK
+759 YYVSDNVMQYSK
-771 PAQLVTCTLPEN
+771 PAQVVTCTLPAN
-783 VTVTTAKRSGS
+783 VTVKTAKRSGS
-794 NISLAWNKVSKATG
+794 KISLAWNKVSKATG

>member
-1 MAEKMLA
+1 
-8 LPTVLREEIM
+8 M
-18 KFIPKLTSVVLSAAI
+18 KFISKLTGVVLSAAI

-50 SELSKDIQISKPEYA
+50 SELSNDLQVSKPEYA
-65 AGNMEADGLLEPV
+65 TGNMEADSLLEPV

-102 LWGADSLTHQNRFN
+102 LWGADSLTHQNRFS

-146 IVRVG
+146 IIRVG

-157 SGTLVEDPKFKTYL
+157 AGTLVEDPKFKTYL
-171 DGAAKAGLK
+171 DGATKAGLK

-206 KGYSLQMPVYYDI
+206 KGYSLQMPIYYDI

-274 LGKKYPI
+274 LGRKYPI

-326 YVSDLISVGNTSTS
+326 YVSDLISVKNTSTS

-360 SPSDTSKKKIGD
+360 SPSDPNKKKIGD

-403 VYGDYSEVFTTC
+403 VYGDYSDVFTTC

-432 VTISWDK
+432 VTISWNK
-439 VSKATDYIVEH
+439 VSKATDYVVEH
-450 YVNGVWEQVG
+450 NVNGTWKQVG

-475 GVNMFR
+475 GVNKFR

-500 NAEVTDIPSAVT
+500 NAEVTDIPSTVT

-535 GYEVYQWIGTNDSYK
+535 GYEIYQWIGTTDSYK

-567 GTMYRY
+567 GTMYKY
-573 KVRAYNTVDGQRIEG
+573 KVRAFNNVDGQRIEG
-588 AYSSELTTC
+588 AYSSEFTTC

-633 TNGKW
+633 TNGTW

-649 TASDLS
+649 TASGLS

-668 NYNYINYNGGYTEK
+668 NYNYINYYGGYTEK

-689 NTPEGLSSAMNTSSS
+689 NTPEGLSSSVNTSSS

-713 GASGYTVYQW
+713 GVSGYSVYQW
-723 AGVNDPNKKIL
+723 IGTTDSYRKL
-734 GDAEYPYFTNAGKS
+734 GDNAYPYYTNSGKS
-748 SGTMYSYKVKA
+748 SGTMYTYRVKA
-759 YYISDNVMQYSK
+759 YYVSDNVMQYSK
-771 PAQLVTCTLPEN
+771 PAQVVTCTLPAN
-783 VTVTTAKRSGS
+783 VTVKTAKRSGS
-794 NISLAWNKVSKATG
+794 KISLAWNKVSKATG
-808 YEIYVKSGSSW
+808 YEIYVKSGRSW
-819 KKLTTTSGKSYT
+819 KKLATTSGKSYT
-831 AKNLSGTKTFRIRA
+831 AKNMSGTKTFKIRA

>member
-1 MAEKMLA
+1 
-8 LPTVLREEIM
+8 
-18 KFIPKLTSVVLSAAI
+18 
-33 MAQSVPFV
+33 
-41 YAAEESIAS
+41 
-50 SELSKDIQISKPEYA
+50 
-65 AGNMEADGLLEPV
+65 
-78 TEDDPEYHKYLENN
+78 
-92 DPYGIMTMSA
+92 
-102 LWGADSLTHQNRFN
+102 
-116 GVSKVYGIDVS
+116 
-127 YYQGNIDWKKVK
+127 
-139 NSGVEFV
+139 
-146 IVRVG
+146 
-151 YRGYGS
+151 
-157 SGTLVEDPKFKTYL
+157 
-171 DGAAKAGLK
+171 
-180 VGVYFYTQAITT
+180 
-192 AEAQEEAKFVLDRI
+192 
-206 KGYSLQMPVYYDI
+206 
-219 ESVDYD
+219 
-225 TGRLDSAGL
+225 
-234 SKAQKTALCT
+234 
-244 AFCDT
+244 
-249 IIKSGYSAGV
+249 
-259 YANYT
+259 
-264 WLNYYIDGAG
+264 
-274 LGKKYPI
+274 
-281 WLAHYTSNTNYDQR
+281 

-326 YVSDLISVGNTSTS
+326 YVSDLISVSNTSTS

-481 VKARRNYSGVY
+481 VKTRRNYSGVY

-520 STSNTITWNASTKAE
+520 STSNAITWNASTKAE

-550 LIGTTT
+550 FIGTTT

-638 KTLSTLSGTSY
+638 KTLSTISGTSY

-668 NYNYINYNGGYTEK
+668 NYNYINYYGGYTEK

-734 GDAEYPYFTNAGKS
+734 GDTEYPYFTNAGKS

-759 YYISDNVMQYSK
+759 YYISDNVKQYSK
-771 PAQLVTCTLPEN
+771 PAQVVTCTLPEN

-819 KKLTTTSGKSYT
+819 KKLTTTSGKGYT

>member
-1 MAEKMLA
+1 
-8 LPTVLREEIM
+8 M
-18 KFIPKLTSVVLSAAI
+18 KFIPKLTGVVLSAAI

-41 YAAEESIAS
+41 YAAEKSIAS
-50 SELSKDIQISKPEYA
+50 SELSNDIQVSKPEYA
-65 AGNMEADGLLEPV
+65 TGNMEADGLLEPV

-102 LWGADSLTHQNRFN
+102 LWGADSLTHQNRFS
-116 GVSKVYGIDVS
+116 GISKVYGIDVS

-146 IVRVG
+146 IIRVG

-157 SGTLVEDPKFKTYL
+157 AGTLVEDPKFKTYL
-171 DGAAKAGLK
+171 DGATKAGLK

-192 AEAQEEAKFVLDRI
+192 AEAKAEAKFVLDRI

-326 YVSDLISVGNTSTS
+326 YVSDLISVKNTSTS
-340 NTFAW
+340 NSFAW

-360 SPSDTSKKKIGD
+360 SPSDPNKKKIGD

-403 VYGDYSEVFTTC
+403 VYGDYSDVFTTC

-432 VTISWDK
+432 VTISWNK
-439 VSKATDYIVEH
+439 VSKATDYVVEH
-450 YVNGVWEQVG
+450 NVNGAWKQVG

-520 STSNTITWNASTKAE
+520 STSNTITWNASKKAE
-535 GYEVYQWIGTNDSYK
+535 GYEIYQWIGTTDSYK

-573 KVRAYNTVDGQRIEG
+573 KVRAFNTVDGQRIEG
-588 AYSSELTTC
+588 AYSSEFTTC

-633 TNGKW
+633 TNGTW

-649 TASDLS
+649 TVSDLS

-662 RVRAIR
+662 RVRAMR
-668 NYNYINYNGGYTEK
+668 NYNYINYYGGYTEK

-689 NTPEGLSSAMNTSSS
+689 NTPEGLSSSANTSSS
-704 NTITWKSVN
+704 NTITWKSMN
-713 GASGYTVYQW
+713 GVSGYSVYQW
-723 AGVNDPNKKIL
+723 IGTTDSYRKL
-734 GDAEYPYFTNAGKS
+734 GDNAYPYYTNSGKS
-748 SGTMYSYKVKA
+748 SGTMYTYRVKA
-759 YYISDNVMQYSK
+759 YYVSDNVMQYSK
-771 PAQLVTCTLPEN
+771 PAQVVTCTLPAN
-783 VTVTTAKRSGS
+783 VTVKTAKRSGS
-794 NISLAWNKVSKATG
+794 KISLAWNKVSKATG
-808 YEIYVKSGSSW
+808 YEIYVKSGRSW

-831 AKNLSGTKTFRIRA
+831 AKNMSGTKTFKIRA

>member
-1 MAEKMLA
+1 
-8 LPTVLREEIM
+8 M
-18 KFIPKLTSVVLSAAI
+18 KFIPKLTGVVLSAAI

-41 YAAEESIAS
+41 YAAEKSIAS
-50 SELSKDIQISKPEYA
+50 SELSNDIQVSKPEYA
-65 AGNMEADGLLEPV
+65 TGNMEVDGLLEPV

-102 LWGADSLTHQNRFN
+102 LWGADSLTHQNRFS
-116 GVSKVYGIDVS
+116 GISKVYGIDVS

-146 IVRVG
+146 IIRVG

-157 SGTLVEDPKFKTYL
+157 AGTLVEDPKFKTYL
-171 DGAAKAGLK
+171 DGATKAGLK

-192 AEAQEEAKFVLDRI
+192 AEAKAEAKFVLDRI

-274 LGKKYPI
+274 LGRKYPI

-326 YVSDLISVGNTSTS
+326 YVSDIISVANTSTS
-340 NTFAW
+340 NSFAW
-345 NGAPDATGYEVYQGT
+345 NGASDATGYEVYQGT
-360 SPSDTSKKKIGD
+360 SPSDPNKKKIGD

-403 VYGDYSEVFTTC
+403 VYGDYSDVFTTC

-432 VTISWDK
+432 VTISWNK

-450 YVNGVWEQVG
+450 YVNGTWKQVG

-500 NAEVTDIPSAVT
+500 NAEVTDIPSTVT

-520 STSNTITWNASTKAE
+520 STSNTITWNASKKAE
-535 GYEVYQWIGTNDSYK
+535 GYEVYQWIGTTDSYK

-573 KVRAYNTVDGQRIEG
+573 KVRAFNNVDGQRIEG
-588 AYSSELTTC
+588 AYSSEFTTC
-597 TLPANVSFSLCST
+597 TLPVNVSFSLCST

-633 TNGKW
+633 TNGTW

-649 TASDLS
+649 TVSDLS

-668 NYNYINYNGGYTEK
+668 NYNYINYYGGYTEK

-689 NTPEGLSSAMNTSSS
+689 NTPEGLSSSVNTSSS
-704 NTITWKSVN
+704 NTITWKSMN
-713 GASGYTVYQW
+713 GVSGYSVYQW
-723 AGVNDPNKKIL
+723 IGTTDSYRKL
-734 GDAEYPYFTNAGKS
+734 GDNAYPYYTNSGKS
-748 SGTMYSYKVKA
+748 SGTMYTYRVKA
-759 YYISDNVMQYSK
+759 YYVSDNVMQYSK
-771 PAQLVTCTLPEN
+771 PAQVVTCTLPAN
-783 VTVTTAKRSGS
+783 VTVKTAKRSGS

-831 AKNLSGTKTFRIRA
+831 AKNMSGTKTFKIRA

>member
-1 MAEKMLA
+1 
-8 LPTVLREEIM
+8 M
-18 KFIPKLTSVVLSAAI
+18 KFIPKLTGVVLSAAI

-41 YAAEESIAS
+41 YAAEKSIAS
-50 SELSKDIQISKPEYA
+50 SELSNDIQISKPEYA
-65 AGNMEADGLLEPV
+65 TGNMEADDLLEPV

-102 LWGADSLTHQNRFN
+102 LWGADSLTHQNRFS

-146 IVRVG
+146 IIRVG

-157 SGTLVEDPKFKTYL
+157 AGTLVEDPKFKTYL
-171 DGAAKAGLK
+171 DGATKAGLK

-192 AEAQEEAKFVLDRI
+192 AEAKAEAKFVLDRI

-326 YVSDLISVGNTSTS
+326 YVSDLISVKNTSTS

-360 SPSDTSKKKIGD
+360 SPSDPHKKKIGD

-403 VYGDYSEVFTTC
+403 VYGDYSDVFTTC

-432 VTISWDK
+432 VTISWGK

-450 YVNGVWEQVG
+450 YVNGAWKQVG

-475 GVNMFR
+475 GVNKFR

-500 NAEVTDIPSAVT
+500 NAEVTDIPSTVT

-520 STSNTITWNASTKAE
+520 STSNTITWNASTKAK

-567 GTMYRY
+567 GTMYGY
-573 KVRAYNTVDGQRIEG
+573 KVRAFNNVDGQRIEG
-588 AYSSELTTC
+588 AYSSEFTTC

-633 TNGKW
+633 TNGTW

-668 NYNYINYNGGYTEK
+668 NYNYINYYGDYTEK

-689 NTPEGLSSAMNTSSS
+689 NTPKGLSSSVNTSSS
-704 NTITWKSVN
+704 NTITWESVN
-713 GASGYTVYQW
+713 GVSGYNVYQW
-723 AGVNDPNKKIL
+723 IGTTDSYKEL
-734 GDAEYPYFTNAGKS
+734 GDTAYSYYTNSGKS
-748 SGTMYSYKVKA
+748 SGTMYTYRVKA
-759 YYISDNVMQYSK
+759 YYVSDNVMQYSK
-771 PAQLVTCTLPEN
+771 PAQLVTCTLPAN
-783 VTVTTAKRSGS
+783 VTVKTAKRSGS

-808 YEIYVKSGSSW
+808 YEIYVKSGRSW

>member
-1 MAEKMLA
+1 
-8 LPTVLREEIM
+8 M
-18 KFIPKLTSVVLSAAI
+18 KFIPKLTGVVLSAAI
-33 MAQSVPFV
+33 MAQSVPLV
-41 YAAEESIAS
+41 YAAEKSIAS
-50 SELSKDIQISKPEYA
+50 SELSNDIQISKPEYA

-102 LWGADSLTHQNRFN
+102 LWGADSLTHQNRFS

-146 IVRVG
+146 IIRVG

-157 SGTLVEDPKFKTYL
+157 AGTLVEDPKFKTYL
-171 DGAAKAGLK
+171 DGATKAGLK

-192 AEAQEEAKFVLDRI
+192 AEAQAEAKFVLDRI

-326 YVSDLISVGNTSTS
+326 YVSDLISVANTSTS

-360 SPSDTSKKKIGD
+360 SPSDPNKKKIGD

-403 VYGDYSEVFTTC
+403 VYGDYSDVFTTC

-432 VTISWDK
+432 VTISWNK

-450 YVNGVWEQVG
+450 YVNGAWKQVG
-460 TTSSLSYKV
+460 TTLSLSYKV

-475 GVNMFR
+475 GVNKFR

-520 STSNTITWNASTKAE
+520 STSNTITWNASKKAE
-535 GYEVYQWIGTNDSYK
+535 GYEVYQWIGTTDSYK

-573 KVRAYNTVDGQRIEG
+573 KVRAFNTVDGQHIEG

-618 WNKVSK
+618 WNKISK

-633 TNGKW
+633 TNGTW

-655 QNTAYRF
+655 QKTAYRF

-668 NYNYINYNGGYTEK
+668 NYNYINYYGDYTEK

-689 NTPEGLSSAMNTSSS
+689 NTPKGLSSSANTSSS
-704 NTITWKSVN
+704 NTITWESVN
-713 GASGYTVYQW
+713 GVSGYSVYQW
-723 AGVNDPNKKIL
+723 VGTSDSYKKL
-734 GDAEYPYFTNAGKS
+734 GDTAYPYYTNSGKS
-748 SGTMYSYKVKA
+748 SGTMYTYRVKA
-759 YYISDNVMQYSK
+759 YYVSDNVMQYSK
-771 PAQLVTCTLPEN
+771 PAQVVTCTLPAN

-794 NISLAWNKVSKATG
+794 NISLAWNKISKATG

>member
-1 MAEKMLA
+1 
-8 LPTVLREEIM
+8 M
-18 KFIPKLTSVVLSAAI
+18 KFIPKLTGVVLSAAI

-41 YAAEESIAS
+41 YAAEKSIAS
-50 SELSKDIQISKPEYA
+50 SELSNDIQISKPEYA
-65 AGNMEADGLLEPV
+65 TGNMEDDGLLEPV

-102 LWGADSLTHQNRFN
+102 LWGADSLTHQNRFS

-146 IVRVG
+146 IIRVG

-157 SGTLVEDPKFKTYL
+157 AGTLVEDPKFKTYL
-171 DGAAKAGLK
+171 DGATKAGLK

-192 AEAQEEAKFVLDRI
+192 AEAKAEAKFVLDRI

-326 YVSDLISVGNTSTS
+326 YVSDLISVANTSTS
-340 NTFAW
+340 NKFAW

-360 SPSDTSKKKIGD
+360 SPSDPNKKKIGD
-372 TKNTYFTNS
+372 TKDTFFTNS

-403 VYGDYSEVFTTC
+403 VYGDYSDVFTTC

-450 YVNGVWEQVG
+450 YVNGAWKQVG

-475 GVNMFR
+475 GVNKFR

-520 STSNTITWNASTKAE
+520 STSNTITWNASKKAE
-535 GYEVYQWIGTNDSYK
+535 GYEIYQWIGTNDSYK

-573 KVRAYNTVDGQRIEG
+573 KVRAFNTVDGQRIEG

-633 TNGKW
+633 TNGTW

-655 QNTAYRF
+655 QKTAYRF

-668 NYNYINYNGGYTEK
+668 NYNYINYYGDYTEK

-689 NTPEGLSSAMNTSSS
+689 NTPEGLSSSVNTSSS
-704 NTITWKSVN
+704 NTITWESVN
-713 GASGYTVYQW
+713 GVSGYSVYQW
-723 AGVNDPNKKIL
+723 IGTTDSYKKL
-734 GDAEYPYFTNAGKS
+734 GDTAYPYYTNSGKS
-748 SGTMYSYKVKA
+748 SGTMYTYRVKA
-759 YYISDNVMQYSK
+759 YYVSDNVMQYSK
-771 PAQLVTCTLPEN
+771 PAQLVTCTLPAN
-783 VTVTTAKRSGS
+783 VTVKTAKRSGS

>member
-1 MAEKMLA
+1 
-8 LPTVLREEIM
+8 M
-18 KFIPKLTSVVLSAAI
+18 KFIPKLTGVVLSAAI

-41 YAAEESIAS
+41 YAAEKSIAS
-50 SELSKDIQISKPEYA
+50 SELSNDIQISKPEYA
-65 AGNMEADGLLEPV
+65 TGNMEADGLLEPV

-102 LWGADSLTHQNRFN
+102 LWGADSLTHQNRFS

-146 IVRVG
+146 IIRVG

-157 SGTLVEDPKFKTYL
+157 AGTLVEDPKFKTYL
-171 DGAAKAGLK
+171 DGATKAGLK

-192 AEAQEEAKFVLDRI
+192 AEAKAEAKFVLDRI

-326 YVSDLISVGNTSTS
+326 YVSDLISVANTSTS
-340 NTFAW
+340 NKFAW

-360 SPSDTSKKKIGD
+360 SPSDPHKKKIGD

-403 VYGDYSEVFTTC
+403 VYGDYSDVFTTC

-450 YVNGVWEQVG
+450 YVNGAWKQVG

-475 GVNMFR
+475 GVNKFR

-512 GIRSTSNT
+512 GVRSTSNT
-520 STSNTITWNASTKAE
+520 STSNTITWNASKKAE
-535 GYEVYQWIGTNDSYK
+535 GYEIYQWIGTNDSYK

-573 KVRAYNTVDGQRIEG
+573 KVRAFNTVDGQRIEG
-588 AYSSELTTC
+588 AYSSEFTTC
-597 TLPANVSFSLCST
+597 TLPANVLFSLCST

-633 TNGKW
+633 TNGTW

-649 TASDLS
+649 TVSDLS

-668 NYNYINYNGGYTEK
+668 NYNYINYYGDYTEK

-689 NTPEGLSSAMNTSSS
+689 NTPERLSSSANTSSS
-704 NTITWKSVN
+704 NTITWKSMN
-713 GASGYTVYQW
+713 GVSGYSVYQW
-723 AGVNDPNKKIL
+723 IGTTDSYRKL
-734 GDAEYPYFTNAGKS
+734 GDNAYPYYTNSGKS
-748 SGTMYSYKVKA
+748 SGTMYTYRVKA
-759 YYISDNVMQYSK
+759 YYVSDNVMQYSK
-771 PAQLVTCTLPEN
+771 PAQVVTCTLPAN
-783 VTVTTAKRSGS
+783 VTVKTAKRSGS
-794 NISLAWNKVSKATG
+794 KISLAWNKVSKATG
-808 YEIYVKSGSSW
+808 YEIYVKSGRSW
-819 KKLTTTSGKSYT
+819 KKLATTSGKSYT
-831 AKNLSGTKTFRIRA
+831 AKNMSGTKTFKIRA

>member
-1 MAEKMLA
+1 
-8 LPTVLREEIM
+8 M
-18 KFIPKLTSVVLSAAI
+18 KFIPKLTGVVLSAAI

-41 YAAEESIAS
+41 YAAEKSIAS
-50 SELSKDIQISKPEYA
+50 SELSNDIQISKPEYA
-65 AGNMEADGLLEPV
+65 TGNMEADGLLEPV

-102 LWGADSLTHQNRFN
+102 LWGADSLTHQNRFS

-146 IVRVG
+146 IIRVG

-157 SGTLVEDPKFKTYL
+157 AGTLVEDPKFKTYL
-171 DGAAKAGLK
+171 DGATKAGLK

-192 AEAQEEAKFVLDRI
+192 AEAKAEAKFVLDRI

-300 YSGSGTVSGISAY
+300 YSGNGTVSGISAY

-326 YVSDLISVGNTSTS
+326 YVSDLISVANTSTS
-340 NTFAW
+340 NKFAW

-360 SPSDTSKKKIGD
+360 SPSDPHKKKIGD

-403 VYGDYSEVFTTC
+403 VYGDYSDVFTTC

-450 YVNGVWEQVG
+450 YVNGAWKQVG

-475 GVNMFR
+475 GVNKFR

-520 STSNTITWNASTKAE
+520 STSNTITWNASKKAE
-535 GYEVYQWIGTNDSYK
+535 GYEIYQWIGTNDSYK

-573 KVRAYNTVDGQRIEG
+573 KVRAFNTVDGQRIEG

-633 TNGKW
+633 TNGTW

-655 QNTAYRF
+655 QKTAYRF

-668 NYNYINYNGGYTEK
+668 NYNYINYYGDYTEK

-689 NTPEGLSSAMNTSSS
+689 NTPKGLSSSVNTSSS
-704 NTITWKSVN
+704 NTITWESVN
-713 GASGYTVYQW
+713 GVSGYSVYQW
-723 AGVNDPNKKIL
+723 IGTSDSYKEL
-734 GDAEYPYFTNAGKS
+734 GDTAYPYYTNSGKS
-748 SGTMYSYKVKA
+748 SGTMYTYRVKA
-759 YYISDNVMQYSK
+759 YYVSDNVMQYSK
-771 PAQLVTCTLPEN
+771 PAQLVTCTLPAN
-783 VTVTTAKRSGS
+783 VTVKTAKRSGS

-808 YEIYVKSGSSW
+808 YEIYVKSGRSW

-831 AKNLSGTKTFRIRA
+831 AKKLSGTKTFRIRA